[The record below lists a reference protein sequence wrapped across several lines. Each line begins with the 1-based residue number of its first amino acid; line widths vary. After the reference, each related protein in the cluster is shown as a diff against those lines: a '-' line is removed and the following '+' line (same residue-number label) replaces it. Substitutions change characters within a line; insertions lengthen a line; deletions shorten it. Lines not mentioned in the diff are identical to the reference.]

1 VGTGQGLTA
10 VPGQAAQSA
19 GSSSFREREP
29 TAAPD
34 NFDGDGAPGTVY
46 QAPRQDFG
54 PPRARTAGRSGH
66 SGRPL
71 LGAGDCQ
78 LITLDEARQRMPD
91 VTWPDD
97 LEDGEVVR
105 FYDGDVH
112 VADTTALLD
121 DHDASGYWVAIR
133 GDLTVDGTLDAT
145 AGGDG
150 YGSLLA
156 VEGDVRAQA
165 AIFID
170 TIAAEISGTLEVA
183 TVVMCYYGG
192 HGGYLYASTV
202 RAQVVSYS
210 SNFPRP
216 EAEIDAFCITDEDD
230 EDDEDDVSFPA
241 ARGREVF
248 FTDVLKNG
256 FLDEPTAAT
265 WLREGRPILRD
276 A

>member
-1 VGTGQGLTA
+1 
-10 VPGQAAQSA
+10 
-19 GSSSFREREP
+19 
-29 TAAPD
+29 
-34 NFDGDGAPGTVY
+34 VY

-54 PPRARTAGRSGH
+54 PPQARTAGR

-150 YGSLLA
+150 YGSWLI
-156 VEGDVRAQA
+156 VQGDVWAHA
-165 AIFID
+165 AIFRY
-170 TIAAEISGTLEVA
+170 TIAACISGTLEVA
-183 TVVMCYYGG
+183 TVVMCDRGDD
-192 HGGYLYASTV
+192 GGYLEAAV
-202 RAQVVSYS
+202 IRAQVLAFAVY
-210 SNFPRP
+210 FPKP
-216 EAEIDAFCITDEDD
+216 EADIDALCIGDVDD
-230 EDDEDDVSFPA
+230 DPGLPEE
-241 ARGREVF
+241 RGNEVF
-248 FTDVLKNG
+248 VAGVLENG
-256 FLDEPTAAT
+256 VLEEDTAAA
-265 WLREGRPILRD
+265 WLRAGRPILRD